1 MPQDRPKPIE
11 QTPVAAAGRSNLDL
25 PANST
30 SCEGDSAC
38 EKLLADSSGSIF
50 KIQADNTT
58 AVGWVGPDGRLITN
72 YHAIMGKREI
82 TAEDNRGKVYRLG
95 KDIAIDDVKDLAAL
109 SFVDG
114 TPKGA
119 RHLEI
124 TTNEPQ
130 AGDQVRLLSPRYGW
144 AGHKLG
150 EKPAEK
156 SDPSVEMSTAT
167 FVRKQT
173 MVDSYDTGSSPKLF
187 AENPAQGRI
196 EKDSLLR
203 DQEAFLGQTM
213 FDFKIAGKPGYSG
226 TPLFD
231 KTGKVV
237 SMTSNKVF
245 QDNHQ
250 WSIPASGV
258 SDLLY
263 ESLSRPKFK
272 VTSGYETGVSNSI
285 NRLRGD
291 DKLSAISDTLLNL
304 GGLCS
309 IARVALGG
317 TNSPLLRAG
326 ALYVAGKTFQDGR
339 ALSAR
344 TNKRDVLANG
354 LAIAGDATLA
364 ASLAARYIPAAKNL
378 SPALLGLG
386 ASLKAGAEFVPNHY
400 TIQHIERT
408 NLDPRLPF
416 LDSLKTPPKTVGS
429 DSWSTKTTVP
439 RA

>member
-1 MPQDRPKPIE
+1 MSQDRPKAIE
-11 QTPVAAAGRSNLDL
+11 QKPVAAAGRSNLDL

-30 SCEGDSAC
+30 TCEGDSAC
-38 EKLLADSSGSIF
+38 EKLLADSSGSVF
-50 KIQADNTT
+50 KIQADSTT

-82 TAEDNRGKVYRLG
+82 TAEDKHGKVYRLG
-95 KDIAIDDVKDLAAL
+95 KEIAIDDVKDLAAL
-109 SFVDG
+109 SFIDG
-114 TPKGA
+114 TPKGV
-119 RHLEI
+119 RHLDL
-124 TTNEPQ
+124 TTSEPQ

-144 AGHKLG
+144 VGHKLG
-150 EKPAEK
+150 EKPDEK
-156 SDPSVEMSTAT
+156 LDQSVEMSPAT
-167 FVRKQT
+167 FVRKQI
-173 MVDSYDTGSSPKLF
+173 MVDSYDAGSSRKLI
-187 AENPAQGRI
+187 AENRAQGRI

-213 FDFKIAGKPGYSG
+213 FDFKIAGKLGYSG

-250 WSIPASGV
+250 WSIPASSV
-258 SDLLY
+258 SNLLY
-263 ESLSRPKFK
+263 ESQSQPKFK

-285 NRLRGD
+285 NRLHGE
-291 DKLSAISDTLLNL
+291 DKLRAISDTLLNV

-317 TNSPLLRAG
+317 TNSTLLRAG
-326 ALYVAGKTFQDGR
+326 AMYLAGKSFQDGK
-339 ALSAR
+339 ALYAS

-354 LAIAGDATLA
+354 LAIAGDATLV

-378 SPALLGLG
+378 SPALLGIG
-386 ASLKAGAEFVPNHY
+386 VSLKAGAEFVPNHY
-400 TIQHIERT
+400 TIQHIKRI

-416 LDSLKTPPKTVGS
+416 LDSLKTPSKPLG
-429 DSWSTKTTVP
+429 
-439 RA
+439 